1 MFCKTFSPLLKGTC
15 WSDCECILLNEH
27 NRAEKTPISPT
38 GYHTQSGTMNGN
50 NHMGEH
56 NNILH
61 YLSGRTTGRLAELN
75 KTHTQTHTLL
85 LWQSLCRAD
94 CQAFTAKER
103 ESEAKM
109 VKKKRIHAITFYS
122 EKRQMQ

>member
-1 MFCKTFSPLLKGTC
+1 MNITGQK
-15 WSDCECILLNEH
+15 
-27 NRAEKTPISPT
+27 KTPFPPQAT
-38 GYHTQSGTMNGN
+38 YHTQSGTMNGN

-109 VKKKRIHAITFYS
+109 VKKKKEFMLLHSTL
-122 EKRQMQ
+122 KRDKCSDV